1 MQASV
6 AGFHVG
12 PGAGAVDAVWR
23 IPITTSD
30 VYLITAPDFAVRLP
44 YLAALALAAVV
55 TWVLLT
61 LERGERR
68 MITT

>member
-1 MQASV
+1 ML
-6 AGFHVG
+6 
-12 PGAGAVDAVWR
+12 GAAISNLRSIGHHTVDAVWR

-30 VYLITAPDFAVRLP
+30 VHVITAPDVAVRLP